1 MKSTLSTA
9 AHGRVKWNFTLIE
22 LLVVIAIIAILA
34 AILLPALNSARERGR
49 SASCISNLKQI
60 GMAFLQYTDDFDG
73 MSMSVN
79 KNKGVNGQTW
89 ALMLYTRE
97 IKDREALVCPSDATK
112 TAWKT
117 SDSYGEKFTS
127 YAMNRAYDN
136 KNVKTGIAVKYPSS
150 IMMFVDASEK
160 FFLHNDNAK
169 LALYTSKELNYF
181 GWRHGGMTRV
191 NLAMLD
197 GHVMDSDIVYHDGS
211 NNGYKAPF
219 LWE

>member
-1 MKSTLSTA
+1 MKKSIC
-9 AHGRVKWNFTLIE
+9 HGRVKQESFTLIE

-60 GMAFLQYTDDFDG
+60 STAFMQYTDDYDG
-73 MSMSVN
+73 MTMSVN

-89 ALMLYTRE
+89 ALMLYSNYV
-97 IKDREALVCPSDATK
+97 KDKNVYVCPSEARKEWVQGD
-112 TAWKT
+112 
-117 SDSYGEKFTS
+117 DYGADFTS

-136 KNVKTGIAVKYPSS
+136 KNVKNGIAVKYPSS

-219 LWE
+219 IWE